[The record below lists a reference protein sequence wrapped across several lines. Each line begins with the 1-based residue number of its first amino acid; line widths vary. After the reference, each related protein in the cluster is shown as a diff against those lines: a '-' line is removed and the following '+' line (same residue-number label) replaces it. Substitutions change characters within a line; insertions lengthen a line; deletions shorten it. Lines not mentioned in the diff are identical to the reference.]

1 MKQHI
6 DSELVIYEVKAD
18 IEQFGGE
25 FTVYAVHES
34 EAVSGQPFEYIS
46 GYVDAERPTEDE
58 ADTKKEFKELIKDY
72 EYNLAS
78 LADTKHE
85 LMTLDQLLEKLLAQ
99 DVAD

>member
-18 IEQFGGE
+18 IAQFGGE
-25 FTVYAVHES
+25 FTVYAVYES

-46 GYVDAERPTEDE
+46 
-58 ADTKKEFKELIKDY
+58 
-72 EYNLAS
+72 NLAS

-85 LMTLDQLLEKLLAQ
+85 LMTLDQLLEKLLEQ